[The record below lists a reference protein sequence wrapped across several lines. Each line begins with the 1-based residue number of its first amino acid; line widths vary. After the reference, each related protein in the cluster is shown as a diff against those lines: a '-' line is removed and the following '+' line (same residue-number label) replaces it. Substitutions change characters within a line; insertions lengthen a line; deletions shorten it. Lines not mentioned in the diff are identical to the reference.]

1 MQVARCRGKPP
12 IGGLLSLLAG
22 IVCLLAA
29 CAPTSQPVP
38 DAPPTA
44 PIALAQPSPTPLPT
58 TVTPTLVTQPS
69 PTLSPTVPL
78 PTVSPTAR
86 LTNPPPTISP
96 TASPTR
102 LPIFDTHLHYNRD
115 MGATLSPQAV
125 LAKLE
130 RAGVA
135 RALVSSSPDDETRR
149 LYGLA
154 PDRVVPILRPYYD
167 DVNSANWFQM
177 PKVTPYLTERLKTPI
192 YQGIGEFHLTGTA
205 ATAPVVRA
213 TTRLAVERGLFLH
226 VHADAQA
233 VSIILAD
240 QPTARILWAHAGL
253 IEPPATVAR
262 MLAEHPTLWADIA
275 IREAEIAPG
284 GKLAAAWRDLFLEY
298 PDRFTIGS
306 DTWVPSRWDT
316 YEQILD
322 FDRQWL
328 AQLPPDIAEK
338 IAYRN
343 AARLFGAGPFL
354 PQEGGR

>member
-1 MQVARCRGKPP
+1 M
-12 IGGLLSLLAG
+12 
-22 IVCLLAA
+22 
-29 CAPTSQPVP
+29 SQPVP
-38 DAPPTA
+38 DAAT
-44 PIALAQPSPTPLPT
+44 PIALAQPSPSPLLAT
-58 TVTPTLVTQPS
+58 ATPTLVAQPS
-69 PTLSPTVPL
+69 PTLSPTVLPPTL
-78 PTVSPTAR
+78 PPTPRPITPSPTVQPTLPPTVAP
-86 LTNPPPTISP
+86 TNPPPTISPTARPTNPPP

-102 LPIFDTHLHYNRD
+102 LPIFDTHLHYSRD
-115 MGATLSPQAV
+115 VWATLPPQAV

-135 RALVSSSPDDETRR
+135 RALVSSSPDDGTRQ
-149 LYGLA
+149 LHGLA

-213 TTRLAVERGLFLH
+213 VTRLAVERGLFLH

-262 MLAEHPTLWADIA
+262 LLADHPNVWADIA

-284 GKLAAAWRDLFLEY
+284 GKLAPAWRDLFLEY

-306 DTWVPSRWDT
+306 DTWVPSRWET
-316 YEQILD
+316 YEQIID

-328 AQLPPDIAEK
+328 AQLPLDVAEK

-343 AARLFGAGPFL
+343 AARLFGAGPVL
-354 PQEGGR
+354 PQEAGR